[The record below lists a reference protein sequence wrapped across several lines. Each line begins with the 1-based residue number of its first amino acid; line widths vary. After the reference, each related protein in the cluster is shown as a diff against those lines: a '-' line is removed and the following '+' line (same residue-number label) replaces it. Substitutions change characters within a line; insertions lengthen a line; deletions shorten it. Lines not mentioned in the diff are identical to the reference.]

1 LVVPFFVAII
11 ACVEFRRYLGE
22 KGLDMVRQWLVLAG
36 VMLLISASLGSAV
49 LLLREPPAALA
60 QEARA
65 ANRLPGARTVIDAAN
80 FPSLQAALDA
90 VPAEGGLVR
99 IPPGTFEILQPLTIA
114 RSDIMI
120 EGSGT
125 ATHIKN
131 TNTEGKA
138 ALVIAHPDGEKVK
151 AADKLWRVMISN
163 LRITGNEQSGHGIE
177 ALLVNEVFL
186 QGVTVSYHG
195 GDGIKLDRCY
205 EDPRVNDCLITYNK
219 QTGLNV
225 PGCHD
230 IVVCGN
236 QFEEN
241 KDAVHCFDG
250 FNLCFTGNCIDDHLG
265 DGVVIENTYGSVVAG
280 NMIEECDG
288 RAIVLARDCYGITL
302 SANVIAHNGGG
313 IDLVDAHGCAVSAN
327 TFVLL
332 KPPPAAKEDAKAGE
346 TAKALDTRCLR
357 ISSESGRIAVA
368 GNNFC
373 DSYIGEGAVKRKV
386 NDQLAGGIV
395 LEGTQEVNISGNSF
409 SSVPR
414 AVELRGDTSKNVL
427 FRGNLL
433 TEAPSDHER
442 LPAVKNENLET
453 P

>member
-1 LVVPFFVAII
+1 MFRRLTIVGCGMLFLVVAI
-11 ACVEFRRYLGE
+11 Y
-22 KGLDMVRQWLVLAG
+22 G
-36 VMLLISASLGSAV
+36 VWSLFHEQP
-49 LLLREPPAALA
+49 RALA
-60 QEARA
+60 QDVSGRI
-65 ANRLPGARTVIDAAN
+65 RLAGARPVIDAVHY
-80 FPSLQAALDA
+80 PSLQEALDA
-90 VPAEGGLVR
+90 IPKEGGIVR
-99 IPPGTFEILQPLTIA
+99 IPPGTFEISAPLVVSA
-114 RSDIMI
+114 SDVCI
-120 EGSGT
+120 EGCGT

-131 TNTEGKA
+131 MNQNGES
-138 ALVIAHPDGEKVK
+138 ALRIAHPDGDKVK
-151 AADKLWRVMISN
+151 SADKLWRVMISN
-163 LRITGNEQSGHGIE
+163 LRITGNEKSGQGIE
-177 ALLVNEVFL
+177 AVMVNEIFV

-230 IVVCGN
+230 IVVSGN

-332 KPPPAAKEDAKAGE
+332 KPAPKAKDGEVAKAI
-346 TAKALDTRCLR
+346 DTRCLR
-357 ISSESGRIAVA
+357 IASESGRITVT

-386 NDQLAGGIV
+386 DDQLAGGIV
-395 LEGTQEVNISGNSF
+395 LEGTQQVNISGNSF

-414 AVELRGDTSKNVL
+414 AIELRGGASKDIV
-427 FRGNLL
+427 FRDNLL
-433 TEAPSDHER
+433 TEALSDHDR
-442 LPAVKNENLET
+442 LPAARGDNVVT